1 MSFNDT
7 ACHIDIYD
15 AEWSYNPLTLKGAA
29 EPFYYQDN
37 DSDDLLNDVIRYRT
51 GYIRIIDE
59 DGAPTNGLF
68 PTTIFERYVEVFY
81 GTELAFNGYIQVQE
95 FCDQLIPNPKV
106 IELPVISPLGLFDK
120 RKFQNTDFLPPTSV
134 SLGQL
139 LDMALV
145 HDYSR
150 LYLPNDN
157 GSGSYGYPN
166 NVSLAEK
173 IHSLAISPWNK
184 NFHHSQQSHMFYN
197 MLSPLTYAEL
207 IEYICKAF
215 GWVCHDMPG
224 ALVFT
229 AFDYQ
234 GDYIY
239 YPVGH
244 IGDGDYRQ
252 NAGIPSSASALNG
265 FFSLFDNAANMQTLF
280 PDSGIEITY
289 DGSLDKY
296 QFSFARTTFHDVQ
309 RPDPAETREQWC
321 FCNLTPVL
329 GVGEISGVSPLSF
342 VPGSS
347 VIQSGKGCVAWN
359 GKEGFL
365 ISISSSWND
374 QTSLFTIRYYRRKL
388 TNVSYFFGYDIMTSP
403 MFIGN
408 LKSDP
413 DFDNGY
419 IQVSQTADT
428 DDYLEYEFKYHFN
441 GTTLPALA
449 DNYLIFIHSIY
460 FDPLDNGDPYV
471 KYSVRPAGDSDTIP
485 EQDDLHNPVISSTVH
500 MPISLYRLNDTLIGD
515 SVLSTK
521 ITTYPYLF
529 QPRKKLTSKF
539 RIEAAATIPYARL
552 FSYYGRK
559 WRIVAQEFHPRD
571 DEFLLTMQS
580 SPVLT

>member
-7 ACHIDIYD
+7 VCHIDIYD
-15 AEWSYNPLTLKGAA
+15 SDWASDPLTLKGAA
-29 EPFYYQDN
+29 EPFYYEEN

-51 GYIRIIDE
+51 GYIRIIAE
-59 DGAPTNGLF
+59 DGAPTSGLF
-68 PTTIFERYVEVFY
+68 PSTIFERYVEVYY
-81 GTELAFNGYIQVQE
+81 GTELAFNGYIQVQD
-95 FCDQLIPNPKV
+95 FCDELIPNPKV
-106 IELPVISPLGLFDK
+106 IELPVISPLGLFNE
-120 RKFQNTDFLPPTSV
+120 RKFQTTDFLPPTSV
-134 SLGQL
+134 TLGEL
-139 LDMALV
+139 LDRALV
-145 HDYSR
+145 HDYTN

-157 GSGSYGYPN
+157 GSDSYGYPN
-166 NVSLAEK
+166 NVKLGVKIYSLCV
-173 IHSLAISPWNK
+173 SPWNTE
-184 NFHHSQQSHMFYN
+184 FHHSQQTHMFYN
-197 MLSPLTYAEL
+197 MLKPKTYGEL

-229 AFDYQ
+229 AFDFQ

-252 NAGIPSSASALNG
+252 SAGIPSSTSPLNG
-265 FFSLFDNAANMQTLF
+265 FFSLFDNAANMQTIR
-280 PDSGIEITY
+280 PETGIEITY
-289 DGSLDKY
+289 EGKFDRYD
-296 QFSFARTTFHDVQ
+296 FSFARTTFYDVQ
-309 RPDPAETREQWC
+309 KPDPTETRELWC
-321 FCNLTPVL
+321 FCNLSPVL
-329 GVGEISGVSPLSF
+329 GVGEIAGVYPLSF
-342 VPGSS
+342 VSGNSNIQPG
-347 VIQSGKGCVAWN
+347 KNCVAWN

-365 ISISSSWND
+365 ISISSAWTD
-374 QTSLFTIRYYRRKL
+374 QTPLFTIRYYRRKL
-388 TNVSYFFGYDIMTSP
+388 TDVTYGFGYDIMSTP

-408 LKSDP
+408 LKEDP
-413 DFDNGY
+413 DFDTGY
-419 IQVSQTADT
+419 IQATKTADT

-449 DNYLIFIHSIY
+449 DYYLIFIHNIH
-460 FDPLDNGDPYV
+460 FTPLDNDDPYV
-471 KYSVRPAGDSDTIP
+471 RYSVKPASDSDTIP
-485 EQDDLHNPVISSTVH
+485 EQDDTHNPVISSTVH
-500 MPISLYRLNDTLIGD
+500 MPISLYRLSDNLIGS

-539 RIEAAATIPYARL
+539 RIEAAATVPYARL

-571 DEFLLTMQS
+571 DEYLLTMQS